1 MEQSGEHRFAAA
13 KARVWEALN
22 DPEVLKRCI
31 PGCQSLTLG
40 EDGVF
45 HGVVAVKVGP
55 LSASFSG
62 EVTLKDLDPPTSY
75 TLEVGAKGGAAG
87 FARGEAK
94 VALAED
100 GDRTLLTYNAGGRVG
115 GKLAQIGQRLVDAAA
130 RKTAD
135 DFFGALAHELETPAE
150 ADAATSAAP
159 APSASRKRVLAWGGA
174 LAGAIALGLLAWRLL
189 AR

>member
-1 MEQSGEHRFAAA
+1 MEQSGEFRFAAA
-13 KARVWEALN
+13 RARVWEALN

-31 PGCQSLTLG
+31 PGCQSLERG
-40 EDGVF
+40 DDGVF

-62 EVTLKDLDPPTSY
+62 DVALKDLDPPNGY
-75 TLEVGAKGGAAG
+75 TLEVGANGGAAG

-94 VALAED
+94 VALADD
-100 GDRTLLTYNAGGRVG
+100 GDRTLLTYRAEGRVG

-135 DFFGALAHELETPAE
+135 DFFE
-150 ADAATSAAP
+150 AFAREVEAREENAVA
-159 APSASRKRVLAWGGA
+159 GGGGFRPVNRLVVWA
-174 LAGAIALGLLAWRLL
+174 VAALGVVILLVAWRML